1 MLKGKTESGFAFEIA
16 DNRLGNIELIDE
28 LAAAD
33 SGNLLAVSRALTMLL
48 GAEQKK
54 ALYDHV
60 RTEDGLV
67 PTEKVMAELT
77 QIMTSGQN
85 AKN

>member
-1 MLKGKTESGFAFEIA
+1 
-16 DNRLGNIELIDE
+16 
-28 LAAAD
+28 
-33 SGNLLAVSRALTMLL
+33 MLL

>member
-16 DNRLGNIELIDE
+16 DNRLSNIELIDE
-28 LAAAD
+28 LADAD

-54 ALYDHV
+54 VLYDHV

>member
-1 MLKGKTESGFAFEIA
+1 
-16 DNRLGNIELIDE
+16 
-28 LAAAD
+28 
-33 SGNLLAVSRALTMLL
+33 MLL

-67 PTEKVMAELT
+67 PTEKVMTELT